1 MRKSRIQK
9 FQFGCKIRRADKNSE
24 SITTRKKTMADNPV
38 EKSQRIPFFEKIGY
52 SAGDSAANFVFMT
65 MVLFQANVYTDAFGL
80 AAATAGWIVLI
91 ARLWDAFFDPLMGV
105 MADRTRTRWGS
116 FRPWILYTALP
127 WGVVMYLAYAA
138 PQGWGGSALIAYALI
153 TNILLMTI
161 YSANNM
167 PYAALGG
174 VMTGDVQERSRL
186 NAFRFVAVNIAQFIV
201 GGFTMV
207 LVAKF
212 AGTRP
217 EGISAVEWRPH
228 VAHGWQTTMG
238 IWAVLCVV
246 LFLIT
251 FLTTKERIKPATK
264 QNSSVRQD
272 FADLLKNRPWKVL
285 LLMTFIHFTILTM
298 RGGASYNYYH
308 HYADKAALYEAIKPL
323 GLTAPAN
330 APRKNDVID
339 MLNYR
344 VYADPDPNK
353 LEHSNVADAANGLI
367 NMLGTATTIIAIM
380 FAPMLTRRFGKKAV
394 AVTGFALATVNA
406 CLFYLVSPTNVGL
419 MIMFTVIG
427 ALCYGPTVP
436 TLWAMFADV
445 VDYSEW
451 KTGRRA
457 TGIVFATIGFALKA
471 GLALGTS
478 AFLWIEGWNGLE
490 KGQVTMPPAVIE
502 GFHYCTTYLPGIM
515 FGICTILLACYTI
528 NKKMTHEI
536 ADALAERRKKAAE
549 AAAVVA

>member
-1 MRKSRIQK
+1 VEISKPIKRL
-9 FQFGCKIRRADKNSE
+9 
-24 SITTRKKTMADNPV
+24 KTMADNQV
-38 EKSQRIPFFEKIGY
+38 DKSQRIPFFEKIGY

-65 MVLFQANVYTDAFGL
+65 MVLFQQNVYTDAFGL
-80 AAATAGWIVLI
+80 AAATAGWIVLV
-91 ARLWDAFFDPLMGV
+91 ARLWDAFFDPLMGI

-116 FRPWILYTALP
+116 FRPWILFTALP
-127 WGVVMYLAYAA
+127 WGVIMYLAYAA
-138 PQGWGGSALIAYALI
+138 PQGWGGGALFAYALI

-174 VMTGDVQERSRL
+174 VMTGDVHERSRL

-217 EGISAVEWRPH
+217 EGVSKVEWRPH
-228 VAHGWQTTMG
+228 VAHGWETTMG
-238 IWAVLCVV
+238 IWAVVCVV

-251 FLTTKERIKPATK
+251 FVSTKERIKPAGK
-264 QNSSVRQD
+264 QKSSVRQD
-272 FADLLKNRPWKVL
+272 FADLFKNGPWAVL
-285 LLMTFIHFTILTM
+285 LIMTFIHFAILPL

-308 HYADKAALYEAIKPL
+308 HYADKAALYDAIKPL

-330 APRKNDVID
+330 APHKNDVID
-339 MLNYR
+339 LLNYR
-344 VYADPDPNK
+344 VYADRDK
-353 LEHSNVADAANGLI
+353 LENSNVADAANGLI
-367 NMLGTATTIIAIM
+367 NMLGTAVTIIAIM
-380 FAPMLTRRFGKKAV
+380 FAPMLTRRYGKKAI
-394 AVTGFALATVNA
+394 AVTGFALAAVNA
-406 CLFYLVSPTNVGL
+406 CLFYIVPPAGVGL
-419 MIMFTVIG
+419 MVMFTVIG

-436 TLWAMFADV
+436 TLWSMFADV

-478 AFLWIEGWNGLE
+478 AFLWIEAWNGLKPDQE
-490 KGQVTMPPAVIE
+490 IMPAAVIE

-515 FGICTILLACYTI
+515 FAVCTILLARYQI

-549 AAAVVA
+549 AGTIVA